1 MLLHINKFLD
11 RIRAMEGRPQREL
24 TMTLAEARDL
34 HSDITKILI
43 LLQDQHEQRQAAPA
57 DATTI
62 EVDGGRF

>member
-11 RIRAMEGRPQREL
+11 RIRALEGRPQREL

-34 HSDITKILI
+34 HADITKILI
-43 LLQDQHEQRQAAPA
+43 LLQDSHEQRQAATP
-57 DATTI
+57 ATTL

>member
-11 RIRAMEGRPQREL
+11 RVKSAEGRAQREL

-34 HSDITKILI
+34 HADITRVLI
-43 LLQDQHEQRQAAPA
+43 LLQDSHEQRQAPSSEIG
-57 DATTI
+57 TI